1 MLSPTIMKKNS
12 YLGVSEE
19 GFHNI
24 AYTEWGS
31 SDTERPTVIC
41 VHGYTRNSR
50 DFDSLASYISMKGR
64 HVFCPDVVGRG
75 DSSWFKQSSH
85 YNFTQYVA
93 DMNALIA
100 RSQARQVD
108 WIGTSMGGLIGM
120 ILAAKPNSPI
130 RRLILNDVGPQI
142 PIHGLRRLAK
152 YAGKDPMYE
161 SFDEAKKQ
169 FKTNY
174 AEFGNL
180 SEKQW
185 DTFTKNS
192 IEQQAPNV
200 FIARVDPNIKNP
212 KSTTQII
219 SEFFHHPHK
228 ALEGILY
235 DIDLWSIWKNV
246 QCPVLVIHGTH
257 SDLLTPEIIRRM
269 QRAHPQ
275 IEVYEKED
283 AGHAPALL
291 DLIDHETIAQWLD
304 SALPM
309 SRNN

>member
-1 MLSPTIMKKNS
+1 MKKNS
-12 YLGVSEE
+12 YLGISEE

-31 SDTERPTVIC
+31 SDPVLPTVIC

-50 DFDSLASYISMKGR
+50 DFDALASYISMKGR

-75 DSSWFKQSSH
+75 ESSWFKQSSH

-100 RSQARQVD
+100 RTQARQVD

-120 ILAAKPNSPI
+120 MLAALPHSPI

-142 PIHGLRRLAK
+142 PIHGLKRLAK
-152 YAGKDPMYE
+152 YAAKDPIYKSVE
-161 SFDEAKKQ
+161 EAKQ
-169 FKTNY
+169 HFKLNY
-174 AEFGNL
+174 AQFGNL
-180 SEKQW
+180 TEKQW

-212 KSTTQII
+212 KSTSQVL
-219 SEFFHHPHK
+219 SELFHHPHK
-228 ALEGILY
+228 ALEGIFY
-235 DIDLWSIWKNV
+235 DIDLWSTWERV
-246 QCPVLVIHGTH
+246 QCPVLVIHGKK
-257 SDLLTPEIIRRM
+257 SDLLTPEIIKRM
-269 QRAHPQ
+269 IRVHPDTT
-275 IEVYEKED
+275 VYVKED

-291 DLIDHETIAQWLD
+291 DLIDHETITQWLD

-309 SRNN
+309 NRDS